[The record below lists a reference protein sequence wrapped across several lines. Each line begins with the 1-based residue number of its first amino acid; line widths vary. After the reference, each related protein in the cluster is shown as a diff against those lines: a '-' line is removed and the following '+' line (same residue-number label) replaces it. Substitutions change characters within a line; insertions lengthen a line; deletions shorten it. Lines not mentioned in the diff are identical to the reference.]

1 MQGHLPPVPATPLV
15 HGLGL
20 VFQRLPGGVGGG
32 GALRMYAD
40 TWHAGAGFYPAAFVA
55 CAHSAA
61 EAAAGQVACTATYL
75 HSVRAHSEAN
85 WVVAHWVQT
94 AWPPALACWIP
105 RGAMRELGALRR
117 AADLFAG
124 GDSAQ
129 AREILLA
136 HRDPSVT
143 HPCVE
148 RPLGERWRPVAR
160 REVARAI
167 RLGAP
172 VALVH
177 LLGAIY
183 QRTADL
189 VAEPHDLADLHRR
202 FRDQVTW
209 LITAGFRAA
218 DSARALTDRA
228 GPMTGRRARSLIDSL
243 RPAHSRA
250 TIRKALGDAE
260 LTGVVSTQLGGH
272 ARRTRPDII
281 REARSA
287 VGLPPLA
294 DASPAEPASPAPCP

>member
-1 MQGHLPPVPATPLV
+1 
-15 HGLGL
+15 
-20 VFQRLPGGVGGG
+20 
-32 GALRMYAD
+32 MYAD

-75 HSVRAHSEAN
+75 HSVHAHSEAN

-105 RGAMRELGALRR
+105 RGAMRELDAMRR
-117 AADLFAG
+117 AADLLAG

-136 HRDPSVT
+136 HREPSVT

-177 LLGAIY
+177 LLDAIY

-189 VAEPHDLADLHRR
+189 AAEPHDLADLHRR
-202 FRDQVTW
+202 FRDQATR
-209 LITAGFRAA
+209 LITAGVDAA

-228 GPMTGRRARSLIDSL
+228 GPMTGRRAQSLIGPL

-281 REARSA
+281 REARAA

-294 DASPAEPASPAPCP
+294 DAASAEPAPPAPCP

>member
-20 VFQRLPGGVGGG
+20 VFQRLPGGIGGG

-117 AADLFAG
+117 AADLLAG

-136 HRDPSVT
+136 HREPSVT

-177 LLGAIY
+177 LLDAIY

-189 VAEPHDLADLHRR
+189 AAEPHDLAGLQRR
-202 FRDQVTW
+202 FRDHVTR
-209 LITAGFRAA
+209 LIAVGVDGA
-218 DSARALTDRA
+218 DSARAHMDRP
-228 GPMTGRRARSLIDSL
+228 GPMTNRRARALIDPL
-243 RPAHSRA
+243 RPAHSRS
-250 TIRKALGDAE
+250 TIRNALYAAE
-260 LTGVVSTQLGGH
+260 ITDVVSTQMGGH
-272 ARRTRPDII
+272 SRRTRSDVI
-281 REARSA
+281 REARAA
-287 VGLPPLA
+287 VGLSPLA
-294 DASPAEPASPAPCP
+294 DAAPAKPALPAPCT